1 MRRNP
6 NKGKKRKDKEKEAS
20 RFSAGSRIFRS
31 KLENWKSKPSSAA
44 QASTRSPCMPFS
56 WFNESR
62 KGSYSFR
69 NLPSAPSP
77 LQPSP
82 ETQVSDKT
90 GSKNF
95 TFNDD
100 FSPSSTSSAD
110 LSGLGAE
117 PKTPGLSQSLA
128 LSSDEILDDG
138 QSPKHTQSQNRAVH
152 EWSVQQ
158 VSHWLM
164 SLSLDQYVPEFSAQ
178 SISGEQL
185 LQLDGNKLKALGM
198 TSSQDRA
205 LVKKKLKEM
214 KMSLEKARKAQEK
227 MEKQREKLRRK
238 EQEQMQRKSKKS
250 EKMTSTA
257 DQP

>member
-1 MRRNP
+1 M
-6 NKGKKRKDKEKEAS
+6 
-20 RFSAGSRIFRS
+20 
-31 KLENWKSKPSSAA
+31 
-44 QASTRSPCMPFS
+44 
-56 WFNESR
+56 
-62 KGSYSFR
+62 
-69 NLPSAPSP
+69 
-77 LQPSP
+77 
-82 ETQVSDKT
+82 
-90 GSKNF
+90 
-95 TFNDD
+95 
-100 FSPSSTSSAD
+100 
-110 LSGLGAE
+110 
-117 PKTPGLSQSLA
+117 
-128 LSSDEILDDG
+128 
-138 QSPKHTQSQNRAVH
+138 
-152 EWSVQQ
+152 
-158 VSHWLM
+158 SHWLM

-214 KMSLEKARKAQEK
+214 KMSLEKARTAQEK

>member
-1 MRRNP
+1 M
-6 NKGKKRKDKEKEAS
+6 
-20 RFSAGSRIFRS
+20 
-31 KLENWKSKPSSAA
+31 
-44 QASTRSPCMPFS
+44 
-56 WFNESR
+56 
-62 KGSYSFR
+62 
-69 NLPSAPSP
+69 
-77 LQPSP
+77 
-82 ETQVSDKT
+82 
-90 GSKNF
+90 
-95 TFNDD
+95 
-100 FSPSSTSSAD
+100 
-110 LSGLGAE
+110 
-117 PKTPGLSQSLA
+117 PGLSQSLA

-138 QSPKHTQSQNRAVH
+138 QSPKHTQSQSRAVH

-164 SLSLDQYVPEFSAQ
+164 GLSLDQYVSEFSAQ
-178 SISGEQL
+178 NISGEQL

-250 EKMTSTA
+250 EKMTSTTE
-257 DQP
+257 QP